1 MNEKQKELIQKVM
14 KSPRGT
20 ILRKGKT
27 ERILWGV
34 MPGFIAYKTKRS
46 KTKVTS
52 LNIPDFI
59 EWAEK
64 AEFVSLEG
72 ERI

>member
-1 MNEKQKELIQKVM
+1 MSEKQKELLQKIM
-14 KSPRGT
+14 NSPRGT

-27 ERILWGV
+27 ERVLWGI

-46 KTKVTS
+46 KTKVTA
-52 LNIPDFI
+52 LNVQEFI

-64 AEFVSLEG
+64 ADFVSKE
-72 ERI
+72 